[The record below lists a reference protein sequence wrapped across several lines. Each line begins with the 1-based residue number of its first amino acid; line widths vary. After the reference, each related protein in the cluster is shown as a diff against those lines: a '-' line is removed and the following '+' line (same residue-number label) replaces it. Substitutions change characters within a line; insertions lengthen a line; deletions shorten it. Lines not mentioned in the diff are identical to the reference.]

1 MSSDPRYASISP
13 SEMKMVQS
21 VLDDAG
27 YDANVLAEDQSLFNA
42 AALLVMNLFMAGE
55 TSPYALAAQL
65 ERNFGKA
72 TTTKLPYK
80 SPLPRYAIQGLP
92 HNLSRAGIKTP
103 RLPDELDVQTWENE
117 GGAVSMSAQRAFPI
131 AIKSVGTVKET
142 GDV

>member
-27 YDANVLAEDQSLFNA
+27 YDANVLAEDQSLFNT
-42 AALLVMNLFMAGE
+42 AALLVMKLFLAGE
-55 TSPYALAAQL
+55 TSPYALTAQL

-72 TTTKLPYK
+72 IDNRAHYK

-92 HNLSRAGIKTP
+92 HNLGRTGINTP
-103 RLPDELDVQTWENE
+103 RRPDSPDVQTWENE
-117 GGAVSMSAQRAFPI
+117 GGAVSTSLRRTLPI
-131 AIKSVGTVKET
+131 ASKTVVAVWERRN
-142 GDV
+142 V

>member
-27 YDANVLAEDQSLFNA
+27 YDANVLAEDQSLFNT
-42 AALLVMNLFMAGE
+42 AALLVMKLFLAGE
-55 TSPYALAAQL
+55 TSPYALTAQL

-72 TTTKLPYK
+72 IDNRAHYK

-103 RLPDELDVQTWENE
+103 RQPDEPDVQTWENE
-117 GGAVSMSAQRAFPI
+117 GGAVSKSPRRTLPI
-131 AIKSVGTVKET
+131 GSKTVVAVWERRN
-142 GDV
+142 V